1 MQSSS
6 APQTDAVAAV
16 AAQPRANGYAYY
28 VVVLLMLAYMLS
40 LMDRVML
47 GFLIEPVR
55 KELGLNDT
63 QIGLLLGFGFVLFYS
78 ILGIP
83 LGAMADR
90 GNRRNLMVGGILVWS
105 LATAGT
111 ALATGFVGLL
121 LARTLVGAGEATL
134 SPGAVSTIGDRF
146 PRERVGLALSVYSL
160 GGAFG
165 IGIAMAV
172 GGYLVEWTRDLS
184 WSAPSLGIAISG
196 WRLVFAIVG
205 LAGVPFA
212 LLMLLTMREAP
223 RRAVHR
229 EHPPLRAV
237 FDHMGRH
244 KLAFAGLFGGFG
256 LQVLS
261 TYVPMLWAAAHF
273 QRAHGVS
280 PLQLGLAFTLIF
292 GGATGVGVLVGGW
305 INDRAMRRGILD
317 APARLVFWGI
327 PLQLPFVWLAF
338 ASATPSFALWM
349 LGLQILF
356 ASLYGGLQGAMVHVL
371 TPSSMHGRM
380 MGIYLFSVTVIGMG
394 VGPLVTGALS
404 QHGFTGPGAL
414 GLAIATT
421 MTLALILAA
430 IVLTVARRAMREC
443 AEEVARTV

>member
-1 MQSSS
+1 MNDAASSPARAS
-6 APQTDAVAAV
+6 A
-16 AAQPRANGYAYY
+16 YSYY

-55 KELGLNDT
+55 HELGLSDT

-78 ILGIP
+78 ILGVP

-111 ALATGFVGLL
+111 AFAAGFAGLL

-146 PRERVGLALSVYSL
+146 PRERVGFALSLYSL

-165 IGIAMAV
+165 IGVAMAV
-172 GGYLVEWTRDLS
+172 GGYLVEWTSALS
-184 WSAPSLGIAISG
+184 WAVPALGIELSG
-196 WRLVFAIVG
+196 WRLVFLIVG

-212 LLMLLTMREAP
+212 VLMLATMREAP
-223 RRAVHR
+223 RRGER
-229 EHPPLRAV
+229 KEHPPLSAV
-237 FDHMGRH
+237 IDHMARH
-244 KLAFAGLFGGFG
+244 KLAFAGLLLGFG
-256 LQVLS
+256 MQVLS

-273 QRAHGVS
+273 QRAFAMS

-292 GGATGVGVLVGGW
+292 GVATGVGVLIGGA
-305 INDRAMRRGILD
+305 INDMAMRRGISD

-338 ASATPSFALWM
+338 VSGEPSFALWM
-349 LGLQILF
+349 LGFQILF
-356 ASLYGGLQGAMVHVL
+356 ASLYGGLQGAMVQVL
-371 TPSSMHGRM
+371 TPSTMHGRM
-380 MGIYLFSVTVIGMG
+380 MGIYLFSVTVVGMG

-404 QHGFTGPGAL
+404 QHGFSGNGAL
-414 GLAIATT
+414 GLAMAAT
-421 MTLALILAA
+421 MTLALVLAA
-430 IVLTVARRAMREC
+430 LMLTVARRAMREC
-443 AEEVARTV
+443 ADEVARSA